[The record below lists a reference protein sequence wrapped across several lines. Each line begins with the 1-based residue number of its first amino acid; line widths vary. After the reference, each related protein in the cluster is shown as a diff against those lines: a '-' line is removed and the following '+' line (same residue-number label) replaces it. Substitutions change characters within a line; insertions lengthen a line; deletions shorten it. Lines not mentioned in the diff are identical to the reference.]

1 MEKLCALRTQES
13 CQVEP
18 EKRSVYPTS
27 SYLFA
32 NKRTPTLSSMYLS
45 TNKQTVGSKKG
56 LRQSECTRPRIVR
69 HFFPL
74 KRRDGGFFTSGS
86 KEKEYFSVSHFDT
99 KLTGLVIFYW
109 KCLGWPTAE
118 VDAIWRWLVD
128 RGFSIF
134 PRRSRWQGPDHK
146 LPRRAQFFLG
156 HFNILSLLKD
166 SFMFST
172 LNYLTDVNSCWE
184 YLPKFL
190 SCWPCND
197 FLWLLDLFLNRTG
210 NWTWQAWKMRWE
222 MLLHLQRNLS
232 VMRVNKK
239 KKNYCSSF
247 KTRWIVKRIGRIYQL
262 GGNILLFSQTRA
274 ILQLCCRERNKP
286 FGIYA
291 NQNK

>member
-45 TNKQTVGSKKG
+45 TNKQTVRSKKG

-86 KEKEYFSVSHFDT
+86 KEKEYFSVTLTRNWPGWWYFIESAWGDLLR
-99 KLTGLVIFYW
+99 KLTPSG
-109 KCLGWPTAE
+109 G
-118 VDAIWRWLVD
+118 DWL
-128 RGFSIF
+128 GFSIF

-156 HFNILSLLKD
+156 HFYILSLLKD

-197 FLWLLDLFLNRTG
+197 FLWLLDLF
-210 NWTWQAWKMRWE
+210 
-222 MLLHLQRNLS
+222 
-232 VMRVNKK
+232 
-239 KKNYCSSF
+239 
-247 KTRWIVKRIGRIYQL
+247 
-262 GGNILLFSQTRA
+262 
-274 ILQLCCRERNKP
+274 
-286 FGIYA
+286 
-291 NQNK
+291 